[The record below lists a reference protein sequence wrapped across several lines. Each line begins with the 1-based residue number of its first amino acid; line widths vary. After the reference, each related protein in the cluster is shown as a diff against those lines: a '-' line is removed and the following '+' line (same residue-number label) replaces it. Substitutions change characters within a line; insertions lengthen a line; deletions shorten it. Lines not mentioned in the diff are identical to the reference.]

1 MTLTYDDTV
10 NYGDILAVGDIHARY
25 DLLELLLEK
34 LRDTQAIVIFL
45 GDMVDRGGQDVQVL
59 SKIKELEENPGIDGL
74 GNVFALMGNHESMLV
89 DAVRGGPTE
98 FIAWTQNGGNFEQY
112 DEFEP
117 YIEWLD
123 QLPIYMT
130 IGETMFIH
138 AGFFPGKDPAESINQ
153 GQTES
158 LLWMR
163 SPFLEFGPKFEDWAP
178 HLKRVIFGHTPE
190 GPEPYEIPGGG
201 ICVDTGAFATDVL
214 TVFND
219 TQNTYF
225 QVKL

>member
-10 NYGDILAVGDIHARY
+10 NYGDIIAVGDIHARF
-25 DLLELLLEK
+25 DLLELLLDK

-59 SKIKELEENPGIDGL
+59 SKIKELEENPGTEGL
-74 GNVFALMGNHESMLV
+74 GNVFVLMGNHESMLV
-89 DAVRGGPTE
+89 DAVRGNPTD
-98 FIAWTQNGGNFEQY
+98 FFAWTRNGGNFEQF

-117 YIEWLD
+117 YLDWID

-130 IGETMFIH
+130 VGDTMFIH
-138 AGFFPGKDPAESINQ
+138 AGIFPGQDPAESINS

-163 SPFLEFGPKFEDWAP
+163 SPFLEFGPKFEEWAP

-190 GPEPYEIPGGG
+190 GPEPYEVPQG
-201 ICVDTGAFATDVL
+201 ICIDTGAFATNVL
-214 TVFND
+214 TAFNA
-219 TQNTYF
+219 TTNNYF

>member
-89 DAVRGGPTE
+89 DAVRGSPTD
-98 FIAWTQNGGNFEQY
+98 FIAWTQNGGNFEQF